1 MQRALTLISKSPEK
15 LARHL
20 TQSLAQ
26 HRNDTLLFTISSNVE
41 APQLGP
47 LVSALTA
54 LSDRYIG
61 CLSAPL
67 SFSSNEAICSM
78 AFFDRQKSITW
89 RSDASAPPPAQVGRW
104 HKSSPASQSVPHS
117 LDANQDWERLWSSS
131 GPSSSPLPSLPESL
145 IGTNDVSSLIYL
157 NDGPNESLSRA
168 LQTSFPASHQMALH
182 ASSTPFLTGRPYTL
196 FQDRSRIFS
205 QGAVGIALGNLASPQ
220 GRTSHFEG
228 FQPIGTPNTVTRQ
241 VSWFYSD
248 GNLIHT
254 LGGANPT
261 RILMKW
267 LEDTH
272 KPATLTKDVN
282 IYLAILSS
290 SANEPIQRLY
300 GITSGDPGRG
310 SIALDAQVG
319 HLTGRRV
326 QFYHRPND
334 LKVVPF
340 SSSPTPSSVIFVPA
354 SGDGA
359 HIEVSAAKLASEEVS
374 CLENVCLSVSENGFS
389 LQSPTSGDATS
400 PWHSRIPGTLTR
412 WQWP

>member
-15 LARHL
+15 LARHIN
-20 TQSLAQ
+20 QSLAQ

-41 APQLGP
+41 ATQLGA
-47 LVSALTA
+47 LVSALTT

-67 SFSSNEAICSM
+67 SASSNEAVCSM
-78 AFFDRQKSITW
+78 AFFNRQKSITW
-89 RSDASAPPPAQVGRW
+89 RSDVSAPPPAQVGRW
-104 HKSSPASQSVPHS
+104 HKSSPSSQKGPHS
-117 LDANQDWERLWSSS
+117 LDANQDWETLWSSS
-131 GPSSSPLPSLPESL
+131 GPSSSPLPPLPESL
-145 IGTNDVSSLIYL
+145 NYTKDVSSLIYL

-168 LQTSFPASHQMALH
+168 LQTSFPTSHQMALH
-182 ASSTPFLTGRPYTL
+182 GSSTPFLTGRPYTL
-196 FQDRSRIFS
+196 FQDGSRIFS
-205 QGAVGIALGNLASPQ
+205 QGAVGIALRNLASPQ

-228 FQPIGTPNTVTRQ
+228 FQPIGTPNAVTRQ
-241 VSWFYSD
+241 VSD

-261 RILMKW
+261 RMLMKW
-267 LEDTH
+267 LEDTR

-310 SIALDAQVG
+310 SIALDAEVG
-319 HLTGRRV
+319 KLTGRRV

-334 LKVVPF
+334 LNVVPF
-340 SSSPTPSSVIFVPA
+340 SSFPTPSSVIFVPA

-359 HIEVSAAKLASEEVS
+359 HIEVPAAKLASEEVS

-400 PWHSRIPGTLTR
+400 PWYSRIPGTLTR
-412 WQWP
+412 WQWT